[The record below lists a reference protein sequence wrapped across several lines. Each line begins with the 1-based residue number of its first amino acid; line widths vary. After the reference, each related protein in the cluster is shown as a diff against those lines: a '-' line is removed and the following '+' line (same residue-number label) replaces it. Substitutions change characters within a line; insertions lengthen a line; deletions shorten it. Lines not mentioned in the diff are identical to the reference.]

1 MRRSGSEQ
9 LRFQRSCII
18 HCSVVRCFVDSQEVA
33 EGIVLDFDNQ
43 GRLIGIDID
52 YASQVVDLAKLE
64 AQSLPLTNL
73 AIATQF

>member
-1 MRRSGSEQ
+1 
-9 LRFQRSCII
+9 
-18 HCSVVRCFVDSQEVA
+18 VA

-52 YASQVVDLAKLE
+52 CASQVVDLAKLE